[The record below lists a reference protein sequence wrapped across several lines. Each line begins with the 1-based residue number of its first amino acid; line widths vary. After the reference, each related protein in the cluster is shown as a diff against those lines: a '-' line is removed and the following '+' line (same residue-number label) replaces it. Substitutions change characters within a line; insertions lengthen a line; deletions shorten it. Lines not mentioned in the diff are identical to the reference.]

1 MAEDLIPANLSAE
14 KKTALATY
22 LQRRVRELKD
32 SMRELYEDKVSK
44 WAMAYEAKPREE
56 SRQFPFEGASNL
68 VIPIIA
74 IHTDTLH
81 AQIMAAIFKTQPIIV
96 AKILGEFGKESDKFK
111 EAYEEYMQYVAIEPS
126 ELDLYRVYNEG
137 FSECI
142 KYGTVTYKC
151 PWEKHT
157 RDFLIPGGDGTG
169 KASDFQQK
177 TIYEGPRPEKL
188 PFNAFYYPI
197 QAKRLEDM
205 DFKAHKRVML
215 QHDLEERKHT
225 KLYTKEAVE
234 KILASPD
241 RTTPEQVEKVKEDSL
256 GAKTS
261 ASFGHK
267 EWDIWECFITYRYND
282 EAFAPRMVVS
292 YHEKTN
298 TIARVMYDN
307 FDQEWFVGARMA
319 HRDDMYPGY
328 GFAETL
334 WMFEEGASETYNG
347 YRDNQT
353 VANTRVWRVDPDSKL
368 HQGYRIY
375 PSAMLPAAKDEIEP
389 MAHGDISQ
397 INLDEL
403 RLLLELA
410 ERRSGVSP
418 PQQGAGAGG
427 PGKRGVYSSMGTL
440 SVLQEGN
447 SRKDLNVSDMRDA
460 HVRLMRLISLQYG
473 KFGGDSKHHEGRLA
487 LFGGKQELIKKAL
500 EMIAQRKMGLPCFS
514 ATASINKE
522 VEKQNDI
529 MLSQMMWRHYQAIS
543 QLLGSLQN
551 QTTPPLVKQY
561 FLETIMAA
569 NLLMKKILRNFGH
582 DEVERLVPDP
592 IETVKKMM
600 AQQGGPDGEQAPN
613 PDGSPQ
619 RALPEGEAPGAVSG
633 GPPMAGGAGGQVV
646 Q

>member
-1 MAEDLIPANLSAE
+1 MAEDLIPAKLSAE
-14 KKTALATY
+14 KKTALATF
-22 LQRRVRELKD
+22 LQNRVRELKD
-32 SMRELYEDKVSK
+32 SMRELYEDKVTK

-56 SRQFPFEGASNL
+56 SRQFPFQGASNL

-81 AQIMAAIFKTQPIIV
+81 AQLMAAIFKTQPIVV
-96 AKILGEFGKESDKFK
+96 AKILGEFGPEADVFK
-111 EAYEEYMQYVAIEPS
+111 EAYQEFMQYVCIEPS

-137 FSECI
+137 MSECI

-169 KASDFQQK
+169 TAKDFQTK

-197 QAKRLEDM
+197 GAKRLEDM
-205 DFKAHKRVML
+205 DIKCHKMKR
-215 QHDLEERKHT
+215 QKHELEERKYT
-225 KLYTKEAVE
+225 GLYDKEAVD
-234 KILASPD
+234 IVLASPD
-241 RTTPEQVEKVKEDSL
+241 RQTPEEPEKTKQESL
-256 GAKTS
+256 GAKQS
-261 ASFGHK
+261 PSYGYK
-267 EWDIWECFITYRYND
+267 EWDIWECFVTYRYND
-282 EAFAPRMVVS
+282 ESFAPRMVVS

-298 TIARVMYDN
+298 TILRVMYDN

-375 PSAMLPAAKDEIEP
+375 PSAMLPAAKDEIEAL
-389 MAHGDISQ
+389 AHGDVST

-418 PQQGAGAGG
+418 PQQGMGAGG
-427 PGKRGVYSSMGTL
+427 PGKKGVYSAMSTL
-440 SVLQEGN
+440 SLLQEGN

-460 HVRLMRLISLQYG
+460 HIRLARLISIQYG
-473 KFGGDSKHHEGRLA
+473 KFGAGNKHHENRTA
-487 LFGGKQELIKKAL
+487 LFGKKSDQIKKAL
-500 EMIAQRKMGLPCFS
+500 EMIAQRKMGLPCYS
-514 ATASINKE
+514 STASINKE
-522 VEKQNDI
+522 VEKQNDM

-592 IETVKKMM
+592 IKTIKAMM
-600 AQQGGPDGEQAPN
+600 VEQGQGGQG
-613 PDGSPQ
+613 GSPQ
-619 RALPEGEAPGAVSG
+619 ITEQAEGAAPAAASPGQVSS
-633 GPPMAGGAGGQVV
+633 GPPMAGPTGGTSIQ
-646 Q
+646 

>member
-1 MAEDLIPANLSAE
+1 MAEDLILAKLSPE
-14 KKTALATY
+14 KKIALATF
-22 LQRRVRELKD
+22 LQNRVRELKA
-32 SMRELYEDKVSK
+32 SMRELYEEKVTK
-44 WAMAYEAKPREE
+44 WAMAYEARPREE

-96 AKILGEFGKESDKFK
+96 SKILGNFGPDSDQFK
-111 EAYEEYMQYVAIEPS
+111 DAYEEFMQFVAIEPS

-142 KYGTVTYKC
+142 KYGTVTFKC

-169 KASDFQQK
+169 KASDYQTK

-188 PFNAFYYPI
+188 PFNSFYYPI
-197 QAKRLEDM
+197 GAKRLEDM
-205 DFKAHKRVML
+205 DIKCHKRRL
-215 QHDLEERKHT
+215 LKHELEERMHT
-225 KLYTKEAVE
+225 SLYDKDAVNTV
-234 KILASPD
+234 LASPD
-241 RTTPEQVEKVKEDSL
+241 RTNPEEPQKAKEETL

-261 ASFGHK
+261 PSYGYK
-267 EWDIWECFITYRYND
+267 EWDIWECFVTYRYND

-298 TIARVMYDN
+298 TILRAMYDN

-328 GFAETL
+328 GFAEIL

-375 PSAMLPAAKDEIEP
+375 PSAMLPAAKDEIEAL
-389 MAHGDISQ
+389 AHGDVSN

-418 PQQGAGAGG
+418 PQQGMGAGG
-427 PGKRGVYSSMGTL
+427 PGKKGVYSAMSTL
-440 SVLQEGN
+440 SLLQEGN

-460 HVRLMRLISLQYG
+460 HVRLARLISLQYG
-473 KFGGDSKHHEGRLA
+473 KFGSDSKHHEGRLA
-487 LFGGKQELIKKAL
+487 LFGSKNKLIQKAL
-500 EMIAQRKMGLPCFS
+500 EMIAQRKMGLPCYS
-514 ATASINKE
+514 STASINKE
-522 VEKQNDI
+522 VEKQNDM

-543 QLLGSLQN
+543 TLLGSLQN
-551 QTTPPLVKQY
+551 AQTPPLVKQY

-592 IETVKKMM
+592 VKTIKAMM
-600 AQQGGPDGEQAPN
+600 EQGGQNGGTGEGAGPA
-613 PDGSPQ
+613 Q
-619 RALPEGEAPGAVSG
+619 RALPEGETPGEIGG
-633 GPPMAGGAGGQVV
+633 GPPLAGGAGSTPIQ
-646 Q
+646 